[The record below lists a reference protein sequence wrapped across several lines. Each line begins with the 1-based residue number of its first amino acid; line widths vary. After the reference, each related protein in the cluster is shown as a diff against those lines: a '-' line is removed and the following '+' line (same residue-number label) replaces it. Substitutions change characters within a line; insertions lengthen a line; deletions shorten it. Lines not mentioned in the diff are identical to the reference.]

1 MLVLN
6 LFLVAL
12 FLIRVY
18 PRKSVAEIS
27 FLIRARP
34 RNPGLNLFV
43 RRPHSSA
50 ANFPVRILLRNQAN
64 STKRERNSMSTP
76 TTNIQ
81 SLQQEAR
88 VFSPSESFAAKAH
101 IKSLAELEQ
110 LREEASSNPEAFWA
124 RMAEQEL
131 VWFRKW
137 DRVLRWEAPHAEW
150 FLGGRLNISYNCL
163 DRHLSTWRR
172 NKAALIWEGE
182 PGDQRTLTYQQLHYE
197 VCRFA
202 NVLKH
207 AGVEKGDRVALYL
220 PLIPELAIAMLAC
233 ARIGA
238 THSVIFGGFSSAA
251 LIDRI
256 NDASCKVVVTADG
269 GWRRGNEV
277 KLKVAVDEALK
288 QTPSVTSCI
297 VVRRTGIP
305 IHMQAGRDSWWHE
318 LVETVDADCPAAELE
333 SEHPL
338 FILYTSGTTG
348 KPKGILH
355 TTAGYLLQTHL
366 TTKWIF
372 DLKDEDIYWC
382 TADIGWV
389 TGHSYVVYGP
399 LSNGATVLM
408 YEGAPN
414 HPEPDRFWSIIERH
428 RVNILYTAPTAIRAF
443 IKWGEQWPLKHDLSS
458 LRLLGTVGE
467 PINPEAWMWY
477 REVIGKGT
485 CPIVDTWWQTE
496 TGAIMISPLPGAT
509 PTKPGSAT
517 KPFPGIE
524 ADVMTREGKSVG
536 PNEGGYL
543 VIKRPWPSML
553 RTIWGDDERYRDQYW
568 SQLEGIY
575 FAGDG
580 VRRDDD
586 GYFWIMGRI
595 DDVINV
601 SGHRLGT
608 AEVESALVSHFA
620 VAEAAVVGRPD
631 ELKGSAI
638 VAFVTL
644 EGSHQPSDQLKQDLR
659 AHVAREIGALARPDE
674 IKFTDMLPK
683 TRSGKIMRRLL
694 RELATSGSVAGDV
707 TTLEDFSVLEKLR
720 TEEE

>member
-1 MLVLN
+1 MH
-6 LFLVAL
+6 
-12 FLIRVY
+12 
-18 PRKSVAEIS
+18 ED
-27 FLIRARP
+27 
-34 RNPGLNLFV
+34 
-43 RRPHSSA
+43 
-50 ANFPVRILLRNQAN
+50 
-64 STKRERNSMSTP
+64 
-76 TTNIQ
+76 
-81 SLQQEAR
+81 R
-88 VFSPSESFAAKAH
+88 VFPPSESFSAQAH
-101 IKSLAELEQ
+101 IKSMAELQ
-110 LREEASSNPEAFWA
+110 SLRDEADADPESFWA
-124 RMAEQEL
+124 RMAEEL
-131 VWFRKW
+131 HWFKKW
-137 DRVLRWEAPHAEW
+137 DTVLKWEVPHAEW
-150 FLGGRLNISYNCL
+150 FVGGKLNVSYNCL
-163 DRHLSTWRR
+163 DRHLTNWRK
-172 NKAALIWEGE
+172 NKAALVWEGE
-182 PGDQRTLTYQQLHYE
+182 PGDTRTFTYQQLHTE

-207 AGVEKGDRVALYL
+207 ANVQRGDRVALYM

-238 THSVIFGGFSSAA
+238 THSVVFGGFSSSA

-277 KLKVAVDEALK
+277 KLKPAVDEALK
-288 QTPSVTSCI
+288 QTPSVTACI
-297 VVRRTGIP
+297 VVRRTGSAV
-305 IHMQAGRDSWWHE
+305 HMQPGRDFWWHE
-318 LVETVDADCPAAELE
+318 LIETVDAVCSAEELD

-338 FILYTSGTTG
+338 YILYTSGTTG

-366 TTKWIF
+366 TTKWVF
-372 DLKDEDIYWC
+372 DLKDEDTYWC

-414 HPEPDRFWSIIERH
+414 FPEPDRFWSMIERH
-428 RVNILYTAPTAIRAF
+428 RVNIFYTAPTAIRAF

-477 REVIGKGT
+477 RELIGKGR

-496 TGAIMISPLPGAT
+496 TGAMMITPFPGAT
-509 PTKPGSAT
+509 PTKPGSGT
-517 KPFPGIE
+517 LPFPGID
-524 ADVMTREGKSVG
+524 ADVMSRDGQPVAPG
-536 PNEGGYL
+536 QGGYL

-553 RTIWGDDERYRDQYW
+553 RTIWGDDERYRQQYW
-568 SQLEGIY
+568 SQIDGIY

-580 VRRDDD
+580 ARRDND

-608 AEVESALVSHFA
+608 AEVESALVSHSA
-620 VAEAAVVGRPD
+620 VAEAAVVARPD
-631 ELKGSAI
+631 EIKGSAI

-644 EGSHQPSDQLKQDLR
+644 EGSHSASDALNQELR
-659 AHVAREIGALARPDE
+659 AHVVKEIGALARPDD
-674 IKFTDMLPK
+674 IRFTDALPK

-694 RELATSGSVAGDV
+694 REIATSGTVAGDV
-707 TTLEDFSVLEKLR
+707 TTLEDFTVLEKLR
-720 TEEE
+720 ADEE

>member
-1 MLVLN
+1 MDDLERL
-6 LFLVAL
+6 
-12 FLIRVY
+12 
-18 PRKSVAEIS
+18 
-27 FLIRARP
+27 RAAA
-34 RNPGLNLFV
+34 
-43 RRPHSSA
+43 SA
-50 ANFPVRILLRNQAN
+50 D
-64 STKRERNSMSTP
+64 
-76 TTNIQ
+76 
-81 SLQQEAR
+81 
-88 VFSPSESFAAKAH
+88 
-101 IKSLAELEQ
+101 
-110 LREEASSNPEAFWA
+110 PEAFWGE
-124 RMAEQEL
+124 MAQEL
-131 VWFRKW
+131 EWFQPWEQVLKW
-137 DRVLRWEAPHAEW
+137 EPPHAQW
-150 FLGGRLNISYNCL
+150 FIGGKINISHNCL
-163 DRHLSTWRR
+163 DKHLKTWRR

-182 PGDQRTLTYQQLHYE
+182 PGDQRTLTYQQLHTE

-202 NVLKH
+202 NVLKQ
-207 AGVEKGDRVALYL
+207 AGIQAGDRVALYL
-220 PLIPELAIAMLAC
+220 PLVPELAISMLAC
-233 ARIGA
+233 ARLGA

-251 LIDRI
+251 LVDRI
-256 NDASCKVVVTADG
+256 NDASCKLVVTADG
-269 GWRRGNEV
+269 GWRKGNEV
-277 KLKVAVDEALK
+277 KLKAAVDEALK
-288 QTPSVTSCI
+288 QTPSVKTCI
-297 VVRRTGIP
+297 VVRRTGQP
-305 IHMQAGRDSWWHE
+305 VHMEAGRDHWWHE
-318 LVETVDADCPAAELE
+318 LIETVNSACAAEHLD

-338 FILYTSGTTG
+338 YILYTSGTTG

-355 TTAGYLLQTHL
+355 TTAGYLVQAHV
-366 TTKWIF
+366 TTKWVF
-372 DLKDEDIYWC
+372 DIKDEDIYWC

-399 LSNGATVLM
+399 LSNGATVVM

-428 RVNILYTAPTAIRAF
+428 KVNILYTAPTAIRAF

-477 REVIGKGT
+477 RETIGKGR

-509 PTKPGSAT
+509 VTKPGSAT
-517 KPFPGIE
+517 KPLPGIE
-524 ADVMTREGKSVG
+524 ADVMTRDGRVVG

-543 VIKRPWPSML
+543 VIKRPWPAML
-553 RTIWGDDERYRDQYW
+553 RTIWGDDERYQQQYW
-568 SQLEGIY
+568 SQIENIY

-580 VRRDDD
+580 ARKDPD

-608 AEVESALVSHFA
+608 AEVESALVSHEA

-644 EGSHQPSDQLKQDLR
+644 EGAHRASEELKQELR
-659 AHVAREIGALARPDE
+659 QHVTKEIGALARPDE
-674 IKFTDMLPK
+674 IRFSDALPK

-694 RELATSGSVAGDV
+694 REIATSGSVAGDV
-707 TTLEDFSVLEKLR
+707 STLEDFSVLEKLR
-720 TEEE
+720 SEEE